1 VRALR
6 FLAVLVAALIVHLVL
21 VALVPPAAQL
31 VDPFLLAIAY
41 LAMTTRPGAAAA
53 GGAAI
58 GLVHDAL
65 SGALYGMHGFT
76 ATLVG
81 WVMAKTARLVD
92 LQKSY
97 YIALYFAC
105 AVLLQQLV
113 LQGLLL
119 LLMQR
124 PEPLSVVDLALR
136 VVLGG
141 PAGALLVAGCE
152 RLGETLRS
160 WKSRRRAEIVLD

>member
-6 FLAVLVAALIVHLVL
+6 FLAALVAALIAHLLL

-31 VDPFLLAIAY
+31 IDPFLPAIVFT
-41 LAMTTRPGAAAA
+41 AMTARPGAAAA
-53 GGAAI
+53 GGAVI

-65 SGALYGMHGFT
+65 SGGLYGMHGFT
-76 ATLVG
+76 GTLVG
-81 WVMAKTARLVD
+81 FVMARTARLVD
-92 LQKSY
+92 LQKTY
-97 YIALYFAC
+97 YIGLYFAC

-113 LQGLLL
+113 LQGLMV

-124 PEPLSVVDLALR
+124 PELLSLLDLALR
-136 VVLGG
+136 VALGG
-141 PAGALLVAGCE
+141 PAGALLVAGCA

-160 WKSRRRAEIVLD
+160 WKSRRRAEIFLE

>member
-31 VDPFLLAIAY
+31 VDPFLLAITY

>member
-6 FLAVLVAALIVHLVL
+6 FLAAFLGALLAHLVL
-21 VALVPPAAQL
+21 VAVLPPAAHV
-31 VDPFLLAIAY
+31 VDPFLLAVVYIAM
-41 LAMTTRPGAAAA
+41 AARP
-53 GGAAI
+53 GGAAVAGAVI
-58 GLVHDAL
+58 GLTHDAL
-65 SGALYGMHGFT
+65 SGGLYGLHGFAGT
-76 ATLVG
+76 AVG
-81 WVMAKTARLVD
+81 FAMARTARLID

-124 PEPLSVVDLALR
+124 PEVFSLPDLALR
-136 VVLGG
+136 VACGG
-141 PAGALLVAGCE
+141 PAGALVVAASE
-152 RLGETLRS
+152 RVGDSLRS
-160 WKSRRRAEIVLD
+160 WRSRRRAEIFLE